1 MMAKPSNLRAYSQED
16 GNREEI
22 HSVSDEIVVPEF
34 NIFEVYGL
42 EEVRQ
47 LGSNFNSYYW
57 YPRLHNAYTEHC
69 SLALLATSNNTDK
82 SHSKTSQESV
92 PDSG

>member
-16 GNREEI
+16 GNHEEI
-22 HSVSDEIVVPEF
+22 HSVSDEIVVPEL

-47 LGSNFNSYYW
+47 LWSNFNGYYW
-57 YPRLHNAYTEHC
+57 YPRLHDAYTDQC
-69 SLALLATSNNTDK
+69 NLTVLAT
-82 SHSKTSQESV
+82 
-92 PDSG
+92 